1 MSMHYRSQAW
11 MALWQRYGRR
21 FLQAWRGRHQHPAG
35 LFNEDEAEF
44 LPAALSLQEAPDSAS
59 LRWTARLLVAMVV
72 LALAWSLIGH
82 IDIVVS
88 ANGKVI
94 PAGRSKTI
102 AAVEVA
108 SVRALLV
115 REGQHVQA
123 GQVLIELDATSSDS
137 ERDKAA
143 DMLAQARLQVARAA
157 AMMDAVQQLRAP
169 QLETVAEVTPTQW
182 DSVQRQLQGQYQDF
196 RARLAR
202 LDDEVVRYDAALRL
216 ATRRASDYRDLSADH
231 SVSRHAWLEKEQA
244 RIDLQGQLA
253 DARNQRAALLAQTRK
268 EAHDSRIEAEKI
280 IESAR
285 QDQRRAGEHSNL
297 LRLTAPVTGT
307 VQQLAVHTVGG
318 VVAATQ
324 PLMQIVPEGGDIEI
338 EAQIENKDVGF
349 VEVGQQVEVKVDAFD
364 YTKYG
369 TVPARVVFVS
379 RDAIQDE
386 KKGLV
391 YSARIAL
398 ERNSLDVEGRRLP
411 LSAGL
416 AVNVGIRTGSRR
428 VIEYALSPLM
438 RHQKEALHER

>member
-1 MSMHYRSQAW
+1 
-11 MALWQRYGRR
+11 
-21 FLQAWRGRHQHPAG
+21 
-35 LFNEDEAEF
+35 
-44 LPAALSLQEAPDSAS
+44 
-59 LRWTARLLVAMVV
+59 
-72 LALAWSLIGH
+72 
-82 IDIVVS
+82 VS
-88 ANGKVI
+88 
-94 PAGRSKTI
+94 
-102 AAVEVA
+102 
-108 SVRALLV
+108 
-115 REGQHVQA
+115 H
-123 GQVLIELDATSSDS
+123 
-137 ERDKAA
+137 
-143 DMLAQARLQVARAA
+143 
-157 AMMDAVQQLRAP
+157 
-169 QLETVAEVTPTQW
+169 
-182 DSVQRQLQGQYQDF
+182 
-196 RARLAR
+196 
-202 LDDEVVRYDAALRL
+202 
-216 ATRRASDYRDLSADH
+216 
-231 SVSRHAWLEKEQA
+231 HAWLEKEQA

>member
-1 MSMHYRSQAW
+1 MSLHHRSQAW
-11 MALWQRYGRR
+11 MALWQRYGSR
-21 FLQAWRGRHQHPAG
+21 FLSAWRERHQQPAG
-35 LFNEDEAEF
+35 LFNQQEAEF

-59 LRWTARLLVAMVV
+59 LRWTARLLVSMVV
-72 LALAWSLIGH
+72 VALVWSLVGQ

-94 PAGRSKTI
+94 PSGRIKTV
-102 AAVEVA
+102 ASVEVA

-115 REGQHVQA
+115 REGQHVKA
-123 GQVLIELDATSSDS
+123 GEVLMELDATSSDS

-143 DMLAQARLQVARAA
+143 DAVAQARLQVARAA
-157 AMMDAVQQLRAP
+157 AMMQAVQQLRAP
-169 QLETVAEVTPTQW
+169 QLEAVAEVAAPQW

-202 LDDEVVRYDAALRL
+202 LDDEIVRYDAALRL
-216 ATRRASDYRDLSADH
+216 ATQRAKDYRELSADH
-231 SVSRHAWLEKEQA
+231 SVSHHAWLEKEQA

-253 DARNQRAALLAQTRK
+253 DARNQRAALLAQTLK

-285 QDQRRAGEHSNL
+285 QDQRRAEEHSNL

-324 PLMQIVPEGGDIEI
+324 PLMLIVPEDGDIEI

-349 VEVGQQVEVKVDAFD
+349 VEVGQEVEVKVDAFD

-369 TVPARVVFVS
+369 TLPARVASIS

-386 KKGLV
+386 KKGLI
-391 YSARIAL
+391 YTTRIVL
-398 ERNSLDVEGRRLP
+398 DRSTLDVEGRRLG

-428 VIEYALSPLM
+428 VIEYVLSPLL